1 MGMGI
6 RLKLG
11 NENGKEQVRVQL
23 ATSAANMTLP
33 AFAAERDLL
42 LSAGACCTARRQQA
56 TAVHQSI
63 DISCST
69 GTQQQSRRCCARST
83 GQTHRRTD
91 GRSTV

>member
-42 LSAGACCTARRQQA
+42 LSAGAGCTARRQQA

-83 GQTHRRTD
+83 GQTHGRTD